1 MKSPTRK
8 HVFIIEDA
16 SEAANVRDLL
26 GQHSYEVSPLESAL
40 ESADGDAVYQI
51 RHAIPAAKMRDVQ
64 SGHTEPEP
72 RIRADLK
79 GNYEG
84 IVGESPLVFEMLK
97 YVEDVASTNATVL
110 ILGETGTGKEGIARA
125 VHLNG
130 KTPKKVL
137 VTADCAS
144 IVDTLAESELFGHE
158 KGAYTGAEKVK
169 PGLFEMAEGGTL
181 FFDEIGELPLSIQ
194 AKLLRVLQE
203 REFRHLGGTEQIH
216 VNVRIVAATNR
227 YLPDE
232 VDAGRFRL
240 DLYQRLSNFTIVVP
254 PLRERRE
261 DIRMLAEHFLTVESE
276 FEGFPRGTLSPAVC
290 ALFQTYDWPGNIRE
304 LQQTMMHAVV
314 RSKGGVILPKH
325 LPKQFEG
332 SEAPQMDFPKG
343 ALRREA
349 AHTVKVPLQIP
360 LSEAL
365 KAAEKACIE
374 DALTRCNQN
383 RARAAEMLGMKE
395 RTFYNKLKH
404 HGIPR
409 RAPFVNEV

>member
-1 MKSPTRK
+1 M
-8 HVFIIEDA
+8 
-16 SEAANVRDLL
+16 
-26 GQHSYEVSPLESAL
+26 
-40 ESADGDAVYQI
+40 
-51 RHAIPAAKMRDVQ
+51 
-64 SGHTEPEP
+64 
-72 RIRADLK
+72 
-79 GNYEG
+79 
-84 IVGESPLVFEMLK
+84 
-97 YVEDVASTNATVL
+97 
-110 ILGETGTGKEGIARA
+110 
-125 VHLNG
+125 
-130 KTPKKVL
+130 
-137 VTADCAS
+137 
-144 IVDTLAESELFGHE
+144 
-158 KGAYTGAEKVK
+158 
-169 PGLFEMAEGGTL
+169 
-181 FFDEIGELPLSIQ
+181 
-194 AKLLRVLQE
+194 LQE